1 MANVTSLNTLPPPLL
16 ADPATAPHAVP
27 ELRMLKLLD
36 RQSGVC
42 LFTEQ
47 WKWHPHAHPEGV
59 DALVQSF
66 TQFAREID
74 GGEVMQVH
82 FNPTSCK
89 NDPKFA
95 DDRRP
100 SSGPMQFMSTA
111 GAITLISTQTAAV
124 QAVLFHDRTV
134 SEPLAAA
141 FKAFLQQLVQ
151 RFDQFFHDE
160 LVNLRPQLQPNATL
174 SVEQQTT
181 VLSQFVQFK
190 AELDSHLI
198 PELHDAIPK
207 L

>member
-74 GGEVMQVH
+74 GGGAQIYA
-82 FNPTSCK
+82 CK
-89 NDPKFA
+89 QA
-95 DDRRP
+95 GQSRLRRLLC
-100 SSGPMQFMSTA
+100 
-111 GAITLISTQTAAV
+111 TLRMG
-124 QAVLFHDRTV
+124 VLTG
-134 SEPLAAA
+134 
-141 FKAFLQQLVQ
+141 
-151 RFDQFFHDE
+151 
-160 LVNLRPQLQPNATL
+160 
-174 SVEQQTT
+174 
-181 VLSQFVQFK
+181 
-190 AELDSHLI
+190 
-198 PELHDAIPK
+198 
-207 L
+207 